1 MPKKFR
7 NCPACLKKIKILNNF
22 KDKFEINYS
31 FCFYCKSLFQNP
43 IFKLTSNTNYDAKI
57 KDPDGRIRYLKNEK
71 KDKIN
76 NWYGETINYLNT
88 SYKPGKILDFG
99 AGLGFFLEGINRK
112 WKKYAL
118 ETSKSALQ
126 VLRSKKNL
134 VVYNDVNQL
143 LKTKKNYFD
152 VIFFYHVIE
161 HLHNPQEVL
170 KKLTLLLKKNGT
182 LIVGTPNIN
191 CIAFK
196 LFKKNFRLLGPGHLC
211 LFNEKSLRSIVESC
225 GFKVFKKEFPFFKTK
240 YFNLKNLFQLS
251 QIHKISPPFYGSIM
265 TIYAQKK

>member
-1 MPKKFR
+1 MDEKDL
-7 NCPACLKKIKILNNF
+7 NKKI
-22 KDKFEINYS
+22 DKSIALLPGSRNSEITQIGNLMV
-31 FCFYCKSLFQNP
+31 KAARELKEENP
-43 IFKLTSNTNYDAKI
+43 DYTFFMPLASRHHLALLEEGTDDI
-57 KDPDGRIRYLKNEK
+57 
-71 KDKIN
+71 IN
-76 NWYGETINYLNT
+76 ISYGD
-88 SYKPGKILDFG
+88 S
-99 AGLGFFLEGINRK
+99 
-112 WKKYAL
+112 
-118 ETSKSALQ
+118 
-126 VLRSKKNL
+126 
-134 VVYNDVNQL
+134 
-143 LKTKKNYFD
+143 
-152 VIFFYHVIE
+152 
-161 HLHNPQEVL
+161 QEVL

-211 LFNEKSLRSIVESC
+211 LFNEKSLRSIIESC